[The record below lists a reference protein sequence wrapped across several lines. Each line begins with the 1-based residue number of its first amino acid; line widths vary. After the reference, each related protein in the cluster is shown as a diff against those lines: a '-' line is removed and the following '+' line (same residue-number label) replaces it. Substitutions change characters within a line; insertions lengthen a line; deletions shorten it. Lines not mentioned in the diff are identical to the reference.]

1 VATAA
6 LQLGAESSDS
16 YLKRKL
22 EFEGEEKKL
31 GSSVVVTESQRGE
44 KVRHF
49 VAPIWFGKRSI
60 LAAVLL

>member
-1 VATAA
+1 MCVCACILFPQPLQVATAA

-22 EFEGEEKKL
+22 EFEGDEKKL
-31 GSSVVVTESQRGE
+31 GSPVVTQSQIGE

-49 VAPIWFGKRSI
+49 VAPI
-60 LAAVLL
+60 